1 MDKNA
6 KARRKHSAAFK
17 AKVALEALKERE
29 TLSELGAKYNLSPV
43 QIGQWKKQLLDHS
56 TGAFESGAK
65 KGATEDKEAFI
76 QTLYQK
82 IGQYQVELDWLK
94 KKYGT
99 QP

>member
-1 MDKNA
+1 MEKNA

-17 AKVALEALKERE
+17 AKVALDALKERE

-43 QIGQWKKQLLDHS
+43 QIGQWKKQLLEHS
-56 TGAFESGAK
+56 SSAFESGAK
-65 KGATEDKEAFI
+65 KGAADETESLL

-94 KKYGT
+94 KKYGA